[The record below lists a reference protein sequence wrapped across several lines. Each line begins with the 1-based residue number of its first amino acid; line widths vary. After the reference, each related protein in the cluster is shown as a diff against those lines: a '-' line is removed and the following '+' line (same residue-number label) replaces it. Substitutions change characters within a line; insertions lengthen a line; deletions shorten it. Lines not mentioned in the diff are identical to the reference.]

1 MSITAVIVDD
11 ATAIRVS
18 LPALIPEVTFLD
30 SYPNAEALLAARPEV
45 DLVVLDLHLA
55 NSRQPEA
62 HQGIAAI
69 RSLIRADYRVCV
81 YTQEERRFVLA
92 ACVAAGALGVVS
104 KAASLDEA
112 RQAFAEV
119 AAGRIVVPQSL
130 IGLMEVLVRRDC
142 ITLLGPRQREVLAGR
157 ARGQTYAEM
166 SKRMYLAESTLR
178 GYWQELSGQVA
189 RYLQQTA
196 PGDIEHALGL
206 GPGDLLAHWPD
217 EESGGEKD
225 WWRAA
230 QR

>member
-1 MSITAVIVDD
+1 MSTTAVIVDD
-11 ATAIRVS
+11 ATVIRAS
-18 LPALIPEVTFLD
+18 LPALIPEIDFVEAF
-30 SYPNAEALLAARPEV
+30 PNAEALLKAAPQV

-55 NSRQPEA
+55 NSRQPDA
-62 HQGIAAI
+62 RQGIAAI
-69 RSLIRADYRVCV
+69 RSLINAGYRVCV

-104 KAASLDEA
+104 KAASVDEA
-112 RQAFAEV
+112 RTAFTEV
-119 AAGRIVVPQSL
+119 GQGRIVVPQSL

-178 GYWQELSGQVA
+178 GYWQELSGQVT

-206 GPGDLLAHWPD
+206 GPGDLLEHWPED
-217 EESGGEKD
+217 DGTERD

-230 QR
+230 QRS